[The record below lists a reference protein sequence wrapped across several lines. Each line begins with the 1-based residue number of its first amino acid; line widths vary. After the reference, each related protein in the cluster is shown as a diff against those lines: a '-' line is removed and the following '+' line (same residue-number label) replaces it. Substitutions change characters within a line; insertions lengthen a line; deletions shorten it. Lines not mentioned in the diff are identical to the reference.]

1 MDLPIGVLVDSMSK
15 KILIT
20 GVSGFAGS
28 YLAHELVKSED
39 NEVFGTYLFEKS
51 KEALS
56 DISFKINLVN
66 LDLMDFKSVT
76 NTIEKIRPDQIYHL
90 AALTSPTQSF
100 KDPSVVMVNNISSE
114 LNLLEAI
121 KNAQLKT
128 RIMIV
133 SSAEVYGKVDSK
145 DLPIDEDTPLQPAN
159 PYAVSKLT
167 QDFMGLQYHIAYGLD
182 IVRVRPFNHIG
193 PGQTEHFA
201 TSAFSKKIAEIEKGI
216 REPILTVGNL
226 DAKRDFTN
234 VKDMIR
240 AYILLMEKGKSGD
253 VYNIGSGVSYK
264 MSEILNTLLSFSSSK
279 IKIEIDKNLLRP
291 SDNPELLCDNRKFVN
306 LTGWKPEIDIETTL
320 KEILEYWRKKI

>member
-1 MDLPIGVLVDSMSK
+1 MSN

-20 GVSGFAGS
+20 GVSGFAGN

-39 NEVFGTYLFEKS
+39 NEIFGTYLSEKS
-51 KEALS
+51 KTSLS

-76 NTIEKIRPDQIYHL
+76 NIIEKIRPDQIYHL

-100 KDPSVVMVNNISSE
+100 KEPSLVMVNNISSQ
-114 LNLLEAI
+114 LNLLEAV

-133 SSAEVYGKVDSK
+133 SSAEVYGKVDPK
-145 DLPIDEDTPLQPAN
+145 DLPIDEDTPLKPAN

-182 IVRVRPFNHIG
+182 ILRVRPFNHIG
-193 PGQTEHFA
+193 SGQTEHFA
-201 TSAFSKKIAEIEKGI
+201 TSAFAKKIAEIEKGI
-216 REPILTVGNL
+216 NKPILTVGNL

-240 AYILLMEKGKSGD
+240 AYILLMKKGESGS
-253 VYNIGSGVSYK
+253 VYNIGSGKSYK
-264 MSEILNTLLSFSSSK
+264 MSDILNMLLSFSNSK
-279 IKIEIDKNLLRP
+279 IKIEVDPNLLRP
-291 SDNPELLCDNRKFVN
+291 SDNPELICDNRKFVS

-320 KEILEYWRKKI
+320 KEILEYWRGKV